1 MDTRGVFISLEG
13 IDGSGKS
20 TLARS
25 LVDALAQKHQVLGL
39 REPGGTVI
47 SEKIREMLLDVRND
61 GIIGKA
67 EAMLYAAARCQLV
80 EEVIRPGLDRGTIII
95 ADRYLD
101 STVAYQGYGR
111 GLDLGFLEDL
121 NRLCTGGLKP
131 DLTLLLDLDPQE
143 ALLRRSEEIPDR
155 LEQEGLAFQIRI
167 REGYLDLWDKEPER
181 IKRLDATHS
190 PEFLLQE
197 ALLLVEKL
205 LAE

>member
-1 MDTRGVFISLEG
+1 MKTRGIFISLEG

-25 LVDALAQKHQVLGL
+25 LVYTLASKHKVLSL

-80 EEVIRPGLDRGTIII
+80 EEVIRPGLDQGMIII

-111 GLDLGFLEDL
+111 GLDRGFLEDL

-143 ALLRRSEEIPDR
+143 ALLRRSDEIPDR
-155 LEQEGLAFQIRI
+155 LELEGLAFQIRI
-167 REGYLDLWDKEPER
+167 REGYVELWEMEPER

-190 PEFLLQE
+190 PALLLQE
-197 ALLLVEKL
+197 ALLQVEKL

>member
-39 REPGGTVI
+39 REPGGTAI

-80 EEVIRPGLDRGTIII
+80 EEVIRPGIERGAIII

-131 DLTLLLDLDPQE
+131 DLTLLLDLDPQA
-143 ALLRRSEEIPDR
+143 ALLRRSDEIPDR
-155 LEQEGLAFQIRI
+155 LEQEGLAFQTRI
-167 REGYLDLWDKEPER
+167 REGYLELWGEEPER

-190 PEFLLQE
+190 PALLLQE
-197 ALLLVEKL
+197 ALSLVKVL